1 MTKEKM
7 VQELRRKRMT
17 KEKMVKRR
25 ISVEAMWTQIR
36 EISRIQT
43 LIRKDSWI
51 GKKKTV
57 GISGKDHV
65 EREIDAG
72 TGM

>member
-1 MTKEKM
+1 
-7 VQELRRKRMT
+7 
-17 KEKMVKRR
+17 MVKRR
-25 ISVEAMWTQIR
+25 ISVETMWTQIR
-36 EISRIQT
+36 EISKIQT

>member
-1 MTKEKM
+1 MTKDK
-7 VQELRRKRMT
+7 K
-17 KEKMVKRR
+17 VKIK
-25 ISVEAMWTQIR
+25 ISVDTMMTPTT
-36 EISRIQT
+36 EILMIET
-43 LIRKDSWI
+43 LIRKDTWR

-65 EREIDAG
+65 DIEIDAG